1 MFKEFAFM
9 NNRFKKFNNLK
20 NKITDEFYPREA
32 NSKINYGDIIKHFCG
47 YFSKIKKRESD
58 LGIARSK

>member
-47 YFSKIKKRESD
+47 YFSEIEKR
-58 LGIARSK
+58 GKRFGNRK

>member
-32 NSKINYGDIIKHFCG
+32 NSKINYGEIKHFRG
-47 YFSKIKKRESD
+47 YFSEIEKTGKRF
-58 LGIARSK
+58 GNRK

>member
-1 MFKEFAFM
+1 M

-47 YFSKIKKRESD
+47 YFSEIEKTGKRF
-58 LGIARSK
+58 GNRK